1 MFVLKQEGDFF
12 MKNFIFLLSIFLL
25 FFTLSACSS
34 ENVSSEEKETK
45 NAESEDSNIQTNN
58 VESSQKAFNFSLEEF
73 AQAYNEKAEEIEND
87 EEMNSPILN
96 RIIFDDIG
104 DFEYDENKN
113 IYTRVLISES
123 DDSGGSFTLNA
134 WYDNEQNF
142 NGLNLSTFGSDNM
155 APDMSLFNTLVVFQI
170 LGIDIGHLN
179 DLLKSDQDMLDIEDG
194 DYSVHLAKLPDT
206 AVIIK
211 IEPK

>member
-1 MFVLKQEGDFF
+1 

-87 EEMNSPILN
+87 EEMESPDLN
-96 RIIFDDIG
+96 RIIIDDIG
-104 DFEYDENKN
+104 DFKLAEVKDGTV
-113 IYTRVLISES
+113 YTRELINET
-123 DDSGGSFTLNA
+123 DDSGGTFNLEA
-134 WYDNEQNF
+134 WYDDNQNF
-142 NGLNLSTFGSDNM
+142 NCLHLTTFGSDNM
-155 APDMSLFNTLVVFQI
+155 ASEKGTFNTYAVFQA
-170 LGIDIGHLN
+170 LGIDIKHLS
-179 DLLKSDQDMLDIEDG
+179 DLLESDEESLDVIDG
-194 DYSVHLAKLPDT
+194 DYSVHLAKIPGMSL
-206 AVIIK
+206 IIN

>member
-1 MFVLKQEGDFF
+1 

-25 FFTLSACSS
+25 SFTLSACSS
-34 ENVSSEEKETK
+34 ENTSSEEKETK
-45 NAESEDSNIQTNN
+45 NAESEDNSIQTNN
-58 VESSQKAFNFSLEEF
+58 SSQKAFNFSLEEF

-113 IYTRVLISES
+113 IYTRELISES

-134 WYDNEQNF
+134 WYDSDQNF

-155 APDMSLFNTLVVFQI
+155 ASDTGLFNTLVVFQI

>member
-1 MFVLKQEGDFF
+1 
-12 MKNFIFLLSIFLL
+12 
-25 FFTLSACSS
+25 
-34 ENVSSEEKETK
+34 
-45 NAESEDSNIQTNN
+45 
-58 VESSQKAFNFSLEEF
+58 SLEEF

-155 APDMSLFNTLVVFQI
+155 ASDMSLFNTLVVFQI